1 MKKSLQLVLAVTLLL
16 CGYGLNAQ
24 RTDMKSNTLTSYEQ
38 REVKKAPKNIKTP
51 EVRTSN
57 MRGAVLTQIINEYH
71 FPYDLSDNGKHLAI
85 QGFADYPSYYW
96 SEETGVVSLDNGMAF
111 SVSDDGVMAGYF
123 TDYNEGEYGVNFAGR
138 WYPDTKEWSF
148 IGMNPDVA
156 GYADSEYNGAW
167 AMTND
172 GQTLAIMQF
181 NESWDTY
188 TYLWTEADGYTLLPH
203 GTATGSRPNAISNDA
218 RIVAGRGVGD
228 AGWFV
233 CYWVDGEYYDFNQ
246 EILGEAKAISPNN
259 QYITGYTGNTIFL
272 YDIEYDGYVE
282 VENAN
287 PDASLNATC
296 VNNDG
301 EVFGFSVEGFPPFI
315 ENRRAIAFVD
325 GELITF
331 NDYLLMNGVAEA
343 EDWLIYSV
351 NTVSADG
358 KTFSGA
364 ANIDGAN
371 CTFILTIEEAEC
383 ESPKELTY
391 YIDKVNNYDD
401 IVLSWTAPQEA
412 ADLTY
417 EIYDSYTADE
427 PLVSGITETTYTF
440 EDMLPGNY
448 SFVVKAKWS
457 DGCLSPGTNIVRPTV
472 DPCSSA
478 DQCEVYVVAYD
489 VYGDGWNEGYI
500 EVAGEESGMTYKM
513 ELRNGFSDTLRLSL
527 CPDVYTFKWVAGYYD
542 EEISF
547 TIHANDELLYD
558 STPVG
563 IPEAGT
569 ILKQELNCANEEIV
583 ELPPFVKIADE
594 YTFPYDIS
602 DNKKHVI
609 MQTFAEGL
617 SYYWSEE
624 TGLIEILGYA
634 HAVSDDGVVACYYL
648 DETSW
653 VYLAGLW
660 LPSTQEWTPLAEIP
674 GKEVPTEGTYDMP
687 SDYSGAWSMTNDGNT
702 IAVMYTDPAWN
713 TESYLYT
720 ETDGYVKL
728 DATSSSRPNAISN
741 DARVIAGHGV
751 ADLGWTICYWVDG
764 EYHEVPN
771 IYGEALAVSSS
782 GKYVGGTIDS
792 GAAFVVDT
800 DTDEILTIT
809 GNDEM
814 IGSFTTACLNND
826 GTAFG
831 FYSNAFPPTP
841 SSREAFVYISGSLIS
856 FNDYLADNGYEGAE
870 DWYFYSV
877 SAVTSDGRTF
887 LCAAN
892 IDGKDCSAIITI
904 PEAECGAPSNLT
916 YTIDEENYNNVVL
929 SWTAPEN
936 PVDVTYEIYENYL
949 SETPIVTAVT
959 ETSYTVEGLEP
970 GIHSFVVRANWNN
983 ECLSMPSNVVKPT
996 IYPCASEDM
1005 CELTFIMTDE
1015 YGDGWNEG
1023 YIEIVGT
1030 KSDLVYKVMIDNG
1043 KLQETKTLSLCSDTY
1058 TITWVSGQWD
1068 GEIAFAILNGE
1079 DELYSVK
1086 FADLEDMI
1094 IGTFLEYNLDCT
1106 IGVGEIVSHNGI
1118 NVMPNPAKDY
1128 FNIEGM
1134 MMTTVEV
1141 FNTVGQMIDVVNVN
1155 NDNIQISTA
1164 KYEEGVYFVK
1174 INTTEANT
1182 VVKKVVITK

>member
-111 SVSDDGVMAGYF
+111 AVSDDGVMAGYF

-315 ENRRAIAFVD
+315 ESRRAIAFVD

-364 ANIDGAN
+364 ANIDGAD

-383 ESPKELTY
+383 EGPKGLTY

-427 PLVSGITETTYTF
+427 PLVASITETTYTF
-440 EDMLPGNY
+440 EDMLPGTY
-448 SFVVKAKWS
+448 SFIVKAKWS
-457 DGCLSPGTNIVRPTV
+457 D
-472 DPCSSA
+472 A
-478 DQCEVYVVAYD
+478 
-489 VYGDGWNEGYI
+489 
-500 EVAGEESGMTYKM
+500 
-513 ELRNGFSDTLRLSL
+513 SL
-527 CPDVYTFKWVAGYYD
+527 QV
-542 EEISF
+542 
-547 TIHANDELLYD
+547 L
-558 STPVG
+558 
-563 IPEAGT
+563 
-569 ILKQELNCANEEIV
+569 
-583 ELPPFVKIADE
+583 
-594 YTFPYDIS
+594 
-602 DNKKHVI
+602 
-609 MQTFAEGL
+609 
-617 SYYWSEE
+617 
-624 TGLIEILGYA
+624 
-634 HAVSDDGVVACYYL
+634 
-648 DETSW
+648 TS
-653 VYLAGLW
+653 
-660 LPSTQEWTPLAEIP
+660 
-674 GKEVPTEGTYDMP
+674 
-687 SDYSGAWSMTNDGNT
+687 
-702 IAVMYTDPAWN
+702 
-713 TESYLYT
+713 
-720 ETDGYVKL
+720 
-728 DATSSSRPNAISN
+728 
-741 DARVIAGHGV
+741 
-751 ADLGWTICYWVDG
+751 
-764 EYHEVPN
+764 
-771 IYGEALAVSSS
+771 
-782 GKYVGGTIDS
+782 
-792 GAAFVVDT
+792 
-800 DTDEILTIT
+800 
-809 GNDEM
+809 
-814 IGSFTTACLNND
+814 
-826 GTAFG
+826 
-831 FYSNAFPPTP
+831 
-841 SSREAFVYISGSLIS
+841 
-856 FNDYLADNGYEGAE
+856 
-870 DWYFYSV
+870 
-877 SAVTSDGRTF
+877 
-887 LCAAN
+887 
-892 IDGKDCSAIITI
+892 
-904 PEAECGAPSNLT
+904 
-916 YTIDEENYNNVVL
+916 
-929 SWTAPEN
+929 
-936 PVDVTYEIYENYL
+936 
-949 SETPIVTAVT
+949 
-959 ETSYTVEGLEP
+959 
-970 GIHSFVVRANWNN
+970 
-983 ECLSMPSNVVKPT
+983 
-996 IYPCASEDM
+996 
-1005 CELTFIMTDE
+1005 
-1015 YGDGWNEG
+1015 
-1023 YIEIVGT
+1023 
-1030 KSDLVYKVMIDNG
+1030 
-1043 KLQETKTLSLCSDTY
+1043 
-1058 TITWVSGQWD
+1058 
-1068 GEIAFAILNGE
+1068 
-1079 DELYSVK
+1079 
-1086 FADLEDMI
+1086 
-1094 IGTFLEYNLDCT
+1094 
-1106 IGVGEIVSHNGI
+1106 
-1118 NVMPNPAKDY
+1118 
-1128 FNIEGM
+1128 
-1134 MMTTVEV
+1134 
-1141 FNTVGQMIDVVNVN
+1141 
-1155 NDNIQISTA
+1155 
-1164 KYEEGVYFVK
+1164 
-1174 INTTEANT
+1174 
-1182 VVKKVVITK
+1182 